1 MTGPGLW
8 AQPLLAYSLLYTAKE
23 TDMVI
28 IVHHPHFSLRVRN
41 EMKGGRRPHG
51 TGIGATLALVSKF
64 LDTYPL

>member
-1 MTGPGLW
+1 MTGPGLC
-8 AQPLLAYSLLYTAKE
+8 AQSLLAHSLLYTAKE

-41 EMKGGRRPHG
+41 EMKGDRRPQG
-51 TGIGATLALVSKF
+51 TGIGATMVLVSKF